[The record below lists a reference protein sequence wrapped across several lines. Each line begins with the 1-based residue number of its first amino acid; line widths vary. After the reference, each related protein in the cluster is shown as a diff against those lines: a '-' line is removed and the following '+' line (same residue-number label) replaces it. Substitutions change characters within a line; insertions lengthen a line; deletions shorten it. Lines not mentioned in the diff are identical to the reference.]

1 MVFGSAIFTKLAG
14 YKGRNKIVTD
24 EKNKPRLD
32 EQTFAKLLEAA
43 YVLQEHNRKMRRV
56 EESLELHSEQLR
68 QQEAETQA
76 ALQTSTHLPE
86 ENSPP
91 NSNYALILAEIVEA
105 QHQIQLGNLESDEA
119 MAMVAGKIARITNA
133 SGAAIGIL
141 EGQTIR
147 YRAGAGAP
155 ALPLGSEVPLET
167 AICAISVS
175 TGQVLRTPD
184 INMELLFDPDLCRKR
199 QILSLVAVPIYHDGN
214 IVGALELYFD
224 RLQGFAEQDIQ
235 TCQLMAGLVS
245 EAIGQG
251 TESALK
257 KSMDAERSAMLTAI
271 EKLRP
276 NLSALAED
284 QTPDIA
290 DKDDAWEADVAK
302 GSICWKC
309 GDVLVEQE
317 QFCGKCGAS
326 RAAEGDQSSIQS
338 KLASAM
344 RMQSSVRE
352 AFSPNG
358 SELPRNTAAA
368 YAAEDQDHLAQL
380 LALSELQEN
389 TPLLE
394 QSTGAGA
401 DEGAIR
407 LLSSI
412 APQRGDNDLQASPVA
427 PIESK
432 QQDVTWRSAAKARD
446 FLEALAETRSPG
458 ALGRLW
464 RARRG
469 DFYLVVAVILMFF
482 VIRWGMLSGN
492 SVGATGHGTAIS
504 GTVNRRR
511 PPTPDADLSLFDKLM
526 ISLGLAEAPEV
537 PQYKGNPNTQVWI
550 DPHTA
555 LYYCPDSD
563 LYGKTSKGRFAS
575 QRDAQ
580 LDQFESASRKAC
592 D

>member
-1 MVFGSAIFTKLAG
+1 
-14 YKGRNKIVTD
+14 VTD

-257 KSMDAERSAMLTAI
+257 KSMAAERSAMLTAI

-276 NLSALAED
+276 NLSVLAED

-290 DKDDAWEADVAK
+290 DKDHAWEADVAK
-302 GSICWKC
+302 SSVCWKC

-326 RAAEGDQSSIQS
+326 RAGEGDQSSIQS

>member
-1 MVFGSAIFTKLAG
+1 M
-14 YKGRNKIVTD
+14 TD

-68 QQEAETQA
+68 QQEVETQA

-91 NSNYALILAEIVEA
+91 NSDYALILAEIVEA
-105 QHQIQLGNLESDEA
+105 QHQIQRGNLESDEA

-257 KSMDAERSAMLTAI
+257 KSMAAERSAMLTAI

-276 NLSALAED
+276 NLSVLAED

-290 DKDDAWEADVAK
+290 DKDHAWEADVAK
-302 GSICWKC
+302 SSVCWKC

-326 RAAEGDQSSIQS
+326 RAGEGDQSSIQS

-389 TPLLE
+389 TPLPE

>member
-1 MVFGSAIFTKLAG
+1 M
-14 YKGRNKIVTD
+14 TD

-91 NSNYALILAEIVEA
+91 NSDYALILAEIVEA

-257 KSMDAERSAMLTAI
+257 KSMAAERSAMLTAI

-276 NLSALAED
+276 NLSVLAED

-290 DKDDAWEADVAK
+290 DKDHAWEADVAK
-302 GSICWKC
+302 SSVCWKC

-326 RAAEGDQSSIQS
+326 RAGEGDQSSIQS

-358 SELPRNTAAA
+358 SELPRNTTAA

-394 QSTGAGA
+394 QSTGAGT

-492 SVGATGHGTAIS
+492 SVGATGRGTAIS

>member
-1 MVFGSAIFTKLAG
+1 M
-14 YKGRNKIVTD
+14 TD

-68 QQEAETQA
+68 QQEVETQA

-91 NSNYALILAEIVEA
+91 NSDYALILAEIVEA
-105 QHQIQLGNLESDEA
+105 QHQIQRGNLESDEA

-257 KSMDAERSAMLTAI
+257 KSMAAERSAMLTAI

-276 NLSALAED
+276 NLSVLAED

-290 DKDDAWEADVAK
+290 DKDHAWEADVAK
-302 GSICWKC
+302 SSVCWKC

-326 RAAEGDQSSIQS
+326 RAGEGDQSSIQS

-511 PPTPDADLSLFDKLM
+511 PPTPDADLSLFDKLV

>member
-1 MVFGSAIFTKLAG
+1 M
-14 YKGRNKIVTD
+14 TD

-76 ALQTSTHLPE
+76 ALQRSTHLPE

-91 NSNYALILAEIVEA
+91 NSDYALILAEIVEA
-105 QHQIQLGNLESDEA
+105 QHQIQRGNLESDEA

-257 KSMDAERSAMLTAI
+257 KSMAAERSAMLTAI

-276 NLSALAED
+276 NLSVLAED

-290 DKDDAWEADVAK
+290 DKDHAWEADVAK
-302 GSICWKC
+302 SSVCWKC

-326 RAAEGDQSSIQS
+326 RAGEGDQSSIQS

-358 SELPRNTAAA
+358 SELPRNTTAA

-492 SVGATGHGTAIS
+492 SVGATGRGTAIS
-504 GTVNRRR
+504 GTANRRR

>member
-1 MVFGSAIFTKLAG
+1 
-14 YKGRNKIVTD
+14 VTD

-68 QQEAETQA
+68 QQEVETQA

-91 NSNYALILAEIVEA
+91 NSDYALILAEIVEA
-105 QHQIQLGNLESDEA
+105 QHQIQRGNLESDEA

-257 KSMDAERSAMLTAI
+257 KSMAAERSAMLTAI

-276 NLSALAED
+276 NLSVLAED

-290 DKDDAWEADVAK
+290 DKDHAWEADVAK
-302 GSICWKC
+302 SSVCWKC

-326 RAAEGDQSSIQS
+326 RAGEGDQSSIQS

-358 SELPRNTAAA
+358 SELPRNTTAA

>member
-1 MVFGSAIFTKLAG
+1 M
-14 YKGRNKIVTD
+14 TD

-68 QQEAETQA
+68 QQEVETQA

-91 NSNYALILAEIVEA
+91 NSDYALILAEIVEA
-105 QHQIQLGNLESDEA
+105 QHQIQRGNLESDEA

-257 KSMDAERSAMLTAI
+257 KSMAAERSAMLTAI

-276 NLSALAED
+276 NLSVLAED

-290 DKDDAWEADVAK
+290 DKDHAWEADVAK
-302 GSICWKC
+302 SSVCWKC

-326 RAAEGDQSSIQS
+326 RAGEGDQSSIQS

-492 SVGATGHGTAIS
+492 SVGATGRGTAIS
-504 GTVNRRR
+504 GTANRRR

>member
-1 MVFGSAIFTKLAG
+1 M
-14 YKGRNKIVTD
+14 TD

-68 QQEAETQA
+68 QQEVETQA
-76 ALQTSTHLPE
+76 ALQRSTHLPE

-91 NSNYALILAEIVEA
+91 NSDYALILAEIVEA
-105 QHQIQLGNLESDEA
+105 QHQIQRGNLESDEA

-257 KSMDAERSAMLTAI
+257 KSMAAERSAMLTAI

-276 NLSALAED
+276 NLSVLAED

-290 DKDDAWEADVAK
+290 DKDHAWEADVAK
-302 GSICWKC
+302 SSVCWKC

-326 RAAEGDQSSIQS
+326 RAGEGDQSSIQS

>member
-1 MVFGSAIFTKLAG
+1 M
-14 YKGRNKIVTD
+14 TD

-32 EQTFAKLLEAA
+32 EQTFARLLEAA

-76 ALQTSTHLPE
+76 ALQRSTHLPE

-91 NSNYALILAEIVEA
+91 TSDYALILAEIVEA
-105 QHQIQLGNLESDEA
+105 QHQIQRGNLESDEA

-257 KSMDAERSAMLTAI
+257 KSMAAERSAMLTAI

-276 NLSALAED
+276 NLSVLAED

-290 DKDDAWEADVAK
+290 DKDHAWEADVAK
-302 GSICWKC
+302 SSVCWKC

-326 RAAEGDQSSIQS
+326 RAGEGDQSSIQS

>member
-1 MVFGSAIFTKLAG
+1 M
-14 YKGRNKIVTD
+14 TD

-68 QQEAETQA
+68 QQEVETQA

-91 NSNYALILAEIVEA
+91 NSDYALILAEIVEA
-105 QHQIQLGNLESDEA
+105 QHQIQRGNLESDEA

-257 KSMDAERSAMLTAI
+257 KSMAAERSAMLTAI

-276 NLSALAED
+276 NLSVLAED

-290 DKDDAWEADVAK
+290 DKDHAWEADVAK
-302 GSICWKC
+302 SSVCWKC

-326 RAAEGDQSSIQS
+326 RAGEGDQSSIQS

>member
-1 MVFGSAIFTKLAG
+1 M
-14 YKGRNKIVTD
+14 TD

-76 ALQTSTHLPE
+76 ALQRSTHLPE

-91 NSNYALILAEIVEA
+91 TSDYALILAEIVEA
-105 QHQIQLGNLESDEA
+105 QHQIQRGNLESDEA

-276 NLSALAED
+276 NLSVLAED

-290 DKDDAWEADVAK
+290 DKDHAWEADVAK
-302 GSICWKC
+302 SSVCWKC

-326 RAAEGDQSSIQS
+326 RAGEGDQSSIQS

>member
-1 MVFGSAIFTKLAG
+1 M
-14 YKGRNKIVTD
+14 TD

-68 QQEAETQA
+68 QQEVETQA

-91 NSNYALILAEIVEA
+91 NSDYALILAEIVEA
-105 QHQIQLGNLESDEA
+105 QHQIQRGNLESDEA

-257 KSMDAERSAMLTAI
+257 KSMAAERSAMLTAI

-276 NLSALAED
+276 NLSVLAED

-290 DKDDAWEADVAK
+290 DKDHAWEADVAK
-302 GSICWKC
+302 SSVCWKC

-492 SVGATGHGTAIS
+492 SVGATGRGTAIS

>member
-1 MVFGSAIFTKLAG
+1 M
-14 YKGRNKIVTD
+14 TD

-56 EESLELHSEQLR
+56 EESLQLHSEQLR
-68 QQEAETQA
+68 QQEVETQA

-91 NSNYALILAEIVEA
+91 NSDYALILAEIVEA
-105 QHQIQLGNLESDEA
+105 QHQIQRGNLESDEA

-257 KSMDAERSAMLTAI
+257 KSMAAERSAMLTAI

-276 NLSALAED
+276 NLSVLAED

-290 DKDDAWEADVAK
+290 DKDHAWEADVAK
-302 GSICWKC
+302 SSVCWKC

-326 RAAEGDQSSIQS
+326 RAGEGDQSSIQS

-389 TPLLE
+389 TPLPE

>member
-1 MVFGSAIFTKLAG
+1 M
-14 YKGRNKIVTD
+14 TD

-91 NSNYALILAEIVEA
+91 NSDYALILAEIVEA

-257 KSMDAERSAMLTAI
+257 KSMAAERSAMLTAI

-276 NLSALAED
+276 NLSVLAED

-290 DKDDAWEADVAK
+290 DKDHAWEADVAK
-302 GSICWKC
+302 SSVCWKC

-326 RAAEGDQSSIQS
+326 RAGEGDQSSIQS

-492 SVGATGHGTAIS
+492 SVGATGRGTAIS

>member
-1 MVFGSAIFTKLAG
+1 M
-14 YKGRNKIVTD
+14 TD

-68 QQEAETQA
+68 QQEVETQA

-91 NSNYALILAEIVEA
+91 TSDYALILAEIVEA

-257 KSMDAERSAMLTAI
+257 KSMAAERSAMLTAI

-276 NLSALAED
+276 NLSVLAED

-290 DKDDAWEADVAK
+290 DKDHAWEADVAK
-302 GSICWKC
+302 SSVCWKC

-368 YAAEDQDHLAQL
+368 YAAEEDHLAQL

-394 QSTGAGA
+394 QSTGAGT

-492 SVGATGHGTAIS
+492 SVGATGRGTAIS

>member
-1 MVFGSAIFTKLAG
+1 M
-14 YKGRNKIVTD
+14 TD

-32 EQTFAKLLEAA
+32 EQTFARLLEAA

-68 QQEAETQA
+68 QQEVETQA

-91 NSNYALILAEIVEA
+91 NSDYALILAEIVEA
-105 QHQIQLGNLESDEA
+105 QHQIQRGNLESDEA

-257 KSMDAERSAMLTAI
+257 KSMAAERSAMLTAI

-276 NLSALAED
+276 NLSVLAED

-290 DKDDAWEADVAK
+290 DKDHAWEADVAK
-302 GSICWKC
+302 SSVCWKC

-326 RAAEGDQSSIQS
+326 RAGEGDQSSIQS

-358 SELPRNTAAA
+358 SELPRNTTAA

>member
-1 MVFGSAIFTKLAG
+1 M
-14 YKGRNKIVTD
+14 TD

-76 ALQTSTHLPE
+76 ALQRSTHLPE

-91 NSNYALILAEIVEA
+91 TSDYALILAEIVEA
-105 QHQIQLGNLESDEA
+105 QHQIQRGNLESDEA

-257 KSMDAERSAMLTAI
+257 KSMAAERSAMLTAI

-276 NLSALAED
+276 NLSVLAED

-290 DKDDAWEADVAK
+290 DKDHAWEADVAK
-302 GSICWKC
+302 SSVCWKC

>member
-1 MVFGSAIFTKLAG
+1 
-14 YKGRNKIVTD
+14 VTD

-68 QQEAETQA
+68 QQEVETQA

-91 NSNYALILAEIVEA
+91 NSDYALILAEIVEA
-105 QHQIQLGNLESDEA
+105 QHQIQRGNLESDEA

-257 KSMDAERSAMLTAI
+257 KSMAAERSAMLTAI

-276 NLSALAED
+276 NLSVLAED

-290 DKDDAWEADVAK
+290 DKDHAWEADVAK
-302 GSICWKC
+302 SSVCWKC

-326 RAAEGDQSSIQS
+326 RAGEGDQSSIQS

-412 APQRGDNDLQASPVA
+412 APQRGDGDNDLQASPVA

-446 FLEALAETRSPG
+446 FLEAFAETRSPG

-492 SVGATGHGTAIS
+492 SVGATGRGTAIS

>member
-1 MVFGSAIFTKLAG
+1 M
-14 YKGRNKIVTD
+14 TD

-56 EESLELHSEQLR
+56 EESLQLHSEQLR
-68 QQEAETQA
+68 QQEVETQA

-91 NSNYALILAEIVEA
+91 NSDYALILAEIVEA
-105 QHQIQLGNLESDEA
+105 QHQIQRGNLESDEA

-257 KSMDAERSAMLTAI
+257 KSMAAERSAMLTAI

-276 NLSALAED
+276 NLSVLAED

-290 DKDDAWEADVAK
+290 DKDHAWEADVAK
-302 GSICWKC
+302 SSVCWKC

-326 RAAEGDQSSIQS
+326 RAGEGDQSSIQS

-412 APQRGDNDLQASPVA
+412 APQRGDGDNDLQASPVA

-492 SVGATGHGTAIS
+492 SVGATGRGTAIS
-504 GTVNRRR
+504 GTANRRW

>member
-1 MVFGSAIFTKLAG
+1 M
-14 YKGRNKIVTD
+14 TD

-68 QQEAETQA
+68 QQEVETQA

-91 NSNYALILAEIVEA
+91 NSDYALILAEIVEA
-105 QHQIQLGNLESDEA
+105 QHQIQRGNLESDEA

-257 KSMDAERSAMLTAI
+257 KSMAAERSAMLTAI

-276 NLSALAED
+276 NLSVLAED

-290 DKDDAWEADVAK
+290 DKDHAWEADVAK
-302 GSICWKC
+302 SSVCWKC

-326 RAAEGDQSSIQS
+326 RAGEGDQSSIQS

-358 SELPRNTAAA
+358 SELPRNTTAA

-492 SVGATGHGTAIS
+492 SVGATGRGTAIS
-504 GTVNRRR
+504 GTANRRR

>member
-1 MVFGSAIFTKLAG
+1 
-14 YKGRNKIVTD
+14 VTD

-91 NSNYALILAEIVEA
+91 NSDYALILAQIVEA

-257 KSMDAERSAMLTAI
+257 KSMAAERSAMLTAI

-276 NLSALAED
+276 NLSVLAED

-290 DKDDAWEADVAK
+290 DKDHAWEADVAK
-302 GSICWKC
+302 SSVCWKC

-326 RAAEGDQSSIQS
+326 RAGEGDQSSIQS

>member
-1 MVFGSAIFTKLAG
+1 LVFGSAIFTKLAG

-91 NSNYALILAEIVEA
+91 NSDYALILAEIVEA

-302 GSICWKC
+302 SSICWKC

-326 RAAEGDQSSIQS
+326 RAGEGDQSSIQS

-492 SVGATGHGTAIS
+492 SVGATGRGTAIS

>member
-1 MVFGSAIFTKLAG
+1 M
-14 YKGRNKIVTD
+14 TD

-68 QQEAETQA
+68 QQEVETQA
-76 ALQTSTHLPE
+76 ALQRSTHLPE

-91 NSNYALILAEIVEA
+91 TSDYALILAEIVEA
-105 QHQIQLGNLESDEA
+105 QHQIQRGNLESDEA

-257 KSMDAERSAMLTAI
+257 KSMAAERSAMLTAI

-276 NLSALAED
+276 NLSVLAED

-290 DKDDAWEADVAK
+290 DKDHAWEADVAK
-302 GSICWKC
+302 SSVCWKC

-326 RAAEGDQSSIQS
+326 RAGEGDQSSIQS

>member
-1 MVFGSAIFTKLAG
+1 M
-14 YKGRNKIVTD
+14 TD

-76 ALQTSTHLPE
+76 ALQRSTHLPE

-91 NSNYALILAEIVEA
+91 TSDYALILAEIVEA
-105 QHQIQLGNLESDEA
+105 QHQIQRGNLESDEA

-257 KSMDAERSAMLTAI
+257 KSMAAERSAMLTAI

-276 NLSALAED
+276 NLSVLAED

-290 DKDDAWEADVAK
+290 DKDHAWEADVAK
-302 GSICWKC
+302 SSVCWKC

-326 RAAEGDQSSIQS
+326 RAGEGDQSSIQS

>member
-1 MVFGSAIFTKLAG
+1 M
-14 YKGRNKIVTD
+14 TD

-76 ALQTSTHLPE
+76 ALQRSTHLPE

-91 NSNYALILAEIVEA
+91 NSDYALILAEIVEA
-105 QHQIQLGNLESDEA
+105 QHQIQRGNLESDEA

-257 KSMDAERSAMLTAI
+257 KSMAAERSAMLTAI
-271 EKLRP
+271 EKLKP
-276 NLSALAED
+276 NLSVLAED

-290 DKDDAWEADVAK
+290 DKDHAWEADVAK
-302 GSICWKC
+302 SSVCWKC

-326 RAAEGDQSSIQS
+326 RAGEGDQSSIQS

-492 SVGATGHGTAIS
+492 SVGATGRGTAIS